1 MLTDT
6 ANLTSMLA
14 LSIFPAKPLSLPDRV
29 VRIYGISL
37 FIFLSLSPLLLA
49 LSLVFATRQT
59 TFHESASVSLALFAL
74 ATMNTTT
81 TKTTTAHNNG
91 NVVALEAEL
100 AMCRSSSVC
109 LK

>member
-1 MLTDT
+1 MLTET

-14 LSIFPAKPLSLPDRV
+14 LSISPAKPLSLPDRV
-29 VRIYGISL
+29 VYGISL